1 MSNSCSTAHPLM
13 STLMPT
19 LSAKVK
25 LLISETLTLNLE
37 IAQLQQENARLKA
50 QLTQWNVIDTESS
63 HH

>member
-1 MSNSCSTAHPLM
+1 
-13 STLMPT
+13 MPT